1 MDKKYEEYLSEAE
14 GFPALDWEA
23 YTRSIADLH
32 LPRFED
38 FPDLQLYMDQLID
51 YVGRQLDLFRLP
63 GEKPLTASMVNN
75 YVKRRLVPQ
84 PQAKRYLP
92 LHVAYLISVCLL
104 KRLYSMDDID
114 RLIAFDVEHRF
125 QASGAYNKFI
135 DLFEASL
142 KAQFLGRSEAGRPGG
157 IEMLAVNGAFSPVV
171 AHPDGLTQVDR
182 MYIMAAASTAAK
194 IYTEQTLVAARYR
207 DALDAASSEQARQ
220 QRYKQLHDASMKAK
234 EERALAAKS
243 AEADE
248 ASGEQETAEGEAEG
262 GGLPTM

>member
-1 MDKKYEEYLSEAE
+1 MDKKYEEYLNEAE
-14 GFPALDWEA
+14 GFPALDWGA
-23 YTRSIADLH
+23 YTRSIAELH

-51 YVGRQLDLFRLP
+51 YVGRQLDPFRLP

-125 QASGAYNKFI
+125 QAPGAYNKFI

-157 IEMLAVNGAFSPVV
+157 IEMLAVNGAFAPVV
-171 AHPDGLTQVDR
+171 AHPEDLTQVDR
-182 MYIMAAASTAAK
+182 MYIMTAASTAAK

-207 DALDAASSEQARQ
+207 DALDAVSNEQAKQ
-220 QRYKQLHDASMKAK
+220 ERYRQLHDASVKAK
-234 EERALAAKS
+234 EERAFVAKA
-243 AEADE
+243 AEAE
-248 ASGEQETAEGEAEG
+248 GTVVSQERTEGEAEDG
-262 GGLPTM
+262 RLPTM